1 MRQNSK
7 VLGICYLCTE
17 RSSIDAVVVTPK
29 FLKLKWNIHDM
40 SDEYRIFWSTSY
52 SYFEK
57 GCLKKKSTKVHAT
70 RPKGSMGRSI
80 ELLKV
85 LNTNE
90 IQRHDKA
97 NLHVFFLFIHMETR
111 YF

>member
-7 VLGICYLCTE
+7 VLGICYLDTE

-29 FLKLKWNIHDM
+29 ILKLNWNVYDI

-57 GCLKKKSTKVHAT
+57 LRLAKKKSTKVHAT

-80 ELLKV
+80 GLPYV

-90 IQRHDKA
+90 I
-97 NLHVFFLFIHMETR
+97 
-111 YF
+111 